1 MKRGNCGRNQSP
13 STGDMWVPFGLA
25 MFPSAL
31 SPTCCTWHACGDVY
45 NCRLGLSV
53 ACTTSGVHMQ
63 LHPLTQWARWLMVQ
77 TKPNMACHTLPRM
90 TSQRRMVSSTR
101 WVLCITSNR
110 KPTMSEPIGCVCV
123 CVWIDKTVCC
133 PCAWGVCQ
141 CVLVLREHAQWDK
154 CRCGSY
160 AQVLHDCWL
169 ADVRCK
175 ALKSVPPSP
184 SFFLV
189 VISRTLLAYIE
200 KNGKLP
206 STWFLQL
213 DNTCK

>member
-1 MKRGNCGRNQSP
+1 
-13 STGDMWVPFGLA
+13 
-25 MFPSAL
+25 
-31 SPTCCTWHACGDVY
+31 
-45 NCRLGLSV
+45 
-53 ACTTSGVHMQ
+53 
-63 LHPLTQWARWLMVQ
+63 
-77 TKPNMACHTLPRM
+77 MACHTLPRM
-90 TSQRRMVSSTR
+90 TSQQRMASSTR
-101 WVLCITSNR
+101 WVLCITSN
-110 KPTMSEPIGCVCV
+110 KQPTMSEPIGCVCV

-184 SFFLV
+184 SFFFVV

>member
-1 MKRGNCGRNQSP
+1 MITCTKPAVMKRGKCGSNQSP

-101 WVLCITSNR
+101 WV
-110 KPTMSEPIGCVCV
+110 
-123 CVWIDKTVCC
+123 
-133 PCAWGVCQ
+133 CQ

-184 SFFLV
+184 SFFFLLF
-189 VISRTLLAYIE
+189 SGLCWRT
-200 KNGKLP
+200 
-206 STWFLQL
+206 
-213 DNTCK
+213 